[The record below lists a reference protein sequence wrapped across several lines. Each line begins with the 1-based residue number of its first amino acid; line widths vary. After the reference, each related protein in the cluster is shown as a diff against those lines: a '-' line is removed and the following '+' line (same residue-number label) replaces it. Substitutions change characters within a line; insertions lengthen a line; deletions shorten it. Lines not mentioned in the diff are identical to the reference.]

1 MLPPEPMSDDEAE
14 QEIDEAEQ
22 EIDEAEQEID
32 EEQLQ
37 IDVEHAIDS
46 VDAVENEVVMDNAI
60 NILEAAERDERDESE
75 KHPFVV
81 YGIPICDLAKTI
93 FMKKRRDLSPLQYLD
108 DETIKRIATAV
119 GTMVLSQE
127 LCASQKTKEVKFKD
141 VELAI
146 VQFARKNCPCCAHLQ
161 YQL

>member
-22 EIDEAEQEID
+22 EMDEAEQEID

-46 VDAVENEVVMDNAI
+46 VDAFENEVVMDNAI

-75 KHPFVV
+75 KHQFVV

-127 LCASQKTKEVKFKD
+127 LCASQKTKELTSF
-141 VELAI
+141 
-146 VQFARKNCPCCAHLQ
+146 VQRC
-161 YQL
+161 